1 MDDEIVKLYIKADRT
16 LIFKTQQSAKEAT
29 NQKKNL
35 FNHWAIVTYQT
46 DSMPVTNEIMF
57 ACFGSVAHL
66 YSTNHYVSCCIN
78 CLLTDLLVHLLKLM

>member
-1 MDDEIVKLYIKADRT
+1 MDDKIVERYIKADRT

-66 YSTNHYVSCCIN
+66 HQQIIMYHVVSTAC
-78 CLLTDLLVHLLKLM
+78 